1 MSDHEAA
8 NESTASETTGIKFSL
23 NGRPC
28 GDRVPTNTMLM
39 TLLRERHGLQ
49 GVRASCERG
58 VCGACTVLIDDEPVA
73 SCSAFAFEVDGTR
86 VETVEGQCSGGRPG
100 PVQRAFIER
109 GGFQCGFCTSGM
121 VVLTTALLRTD
132 PEPSP
137 QVVREWISSNICRCT
152 GYRTILESVA
162 RAGEL
167 LAADDAAPEPEED

>member
-1 MSDHEAA
+1 VTDSNTEIDIEF
-8 NESTASETTGIKFSL
+8 TL
-23 NGRPC
+23 NGTPR
-28 GDRVPTNTMLM
+28 GGRVPTNTVLLTM
-39 TLLRERHGLQ
+39 LRERFGLN

-86 VETVEGQCSGGRPG
+86 VETVEGQCQGGRPG

-121 VVLTTALLRTD
+121 VMMTTALLRSD
-132 PEPSP
+132 PDPSP
-137 QVVREWISSNICRCT
+137 EVAREWISSNVCRCT
-152 GYRTILESVA
+152 GYQTILESVA

-167 LAADDAAPEPEED
+167 MAEDED